1 MALKASL
8 RISIFFWGVNKRSI
22 DSNSASWS
30 VYLTVVK
37 DAVFVS
43 MSDYFT
49 LSQICWAISILT
61 FLFERFSANSF
72 RIGSMSNAVN
82 TLLPV
87 MFWIAPVRRPNK
99 EGFSSFWFLLFSYFF
114 LKFEKSISSSESIK
128 PKCFRLS
135 FPSPMNSFL
144 MLSRYSDFYYF
155 SSSGS
160 ITEKSISFI
169 SFSVIYFFGPVIKNL
184 YLWYSSSSSSRLSFF
199 YPLLL
204 IVIYF
209 LNFSLATF
217 TSCN

>member
-1 MALKASL
+1 MSM
-8 RISIFFWGVNKRSI
+8 FFFGVKRRSI
-22 DSNSASWS
+22 DSKSASWS

-43 MSDYFT
+43 MRDCFM
-49 LSQICWAISILT
+49 LSQIFWAISILT

-72 RIGSMSNAVN
+72 KIGSMSWAVN

-87 MFWIAPVRRPNK
+87 MFWIAPVRRPNI
-99 EGFSSFWFLLFSYFF
+99 EAFSSFWFLLFDYFF

-128 PKCFRLS
+128 PKCFRFS

-144 MLSRYSDFYYF
+144 MLSRYSDFYCF

-169 SFSVIYFFGPVIKNL
+169 SFSVIYFFGPAIKNL
-184 YLWYSSSSSSRLSFF
+184 CL
-199 YPLLL
+199 
-204 IVIYF
+204 
-209 LNFSLATF
+209 
-217 TSCN
+217 